1 MVMVR
6 HLGLSSLWLNMEALS
21 CFGFL
26 SLFLLWCAL
35 AILWLNSLLSKA
47 SGGGRRR
54 SCLALPLLL
63 PLLLFSS
70 FSFASV
76 SPVSS
81 VSCADG
87 SSIPASSLCAA
98 SLSLYAPG
106 VTLVQSGV
114 TFTSGSFTCDYPPA
128 SGSNYPVFYAGASI
142 PSSCSSPSPSSGCIL
157 PSDATLVT
165 ASTWSSLGFAAG
177 AYCDPSSDCMSFG
190 IVTGNSMSLVTDG
203 ATCSPRNV
211 PATAPVVSN
220 PSPPPVGSCPV
231 GYYIYDQSGCVCTNG
246 SGSFVSVNGVG
257 DDPSCDGGSPTAPV
271 LSPVAPVTS
280 NGVTS
285 CPPGSASSTS
295 GSSVSCYQIVI
306 PPPVSPQSSPSG
318 SEPGGGGG
326 GSSFHLVAPTKSSNG
341 QLVCPPGSSSI
352 SGANGSGLMC
362 VASGP
367 GSGGSGTAPTSSGT
381 SGTSSAASYPTSLS
395 MPALPGASVGSVSL
409 GSIPAAVEVSG
420 ESCPAPVTFV
430 VMGHTFSIT
439 FSYACGLAAKVR
451 PVVVG
456 VFSLASLLLLVK

>member
-1 MVMVR
+1 
-6 HLGLSSLWLNMEALS
+6 MEALS

-54 SCLALPLLL
+54 SCLALPLLP

-70 FSFASV
+70 FSFASSSLSGYKLTATPCLS
-76 SPVSS
+76 SPSAVCSYIGQTYSS
-81 VSCADG
+81 SSDECIDSSGGADG
-87 SSIPASSLCAA
+87 L
-98 SLSLYAPG
+98 PG
-106 VTLVQSGV
+106 GCSVTCTLPPGTVD
-114 TFTSGSFTCDYPPA
+114 TSPNSPA
-128 SGSNYPVFYAGASI
+128 SGGSFCNSSTDCEESVFMIMANGSEVFSSNGSACFPSSATVSSAGPTSCPSGYSFAGSACACVNSSGDSVPANGAS
-142 PSSCSSPSPSSGCIL
+142 S
-157 PSDATLVT
+157 
-165 ASTWSSLGFAAG
+165 
-177 AYCDPSSDCMSFG
+177 
-190 IVTGNSMSLVTDG
+190 
-203 ATCSPRNV
+203 
-211 PATAPVVSN
+211 
-220 PSPPPVGSCPV
+220 
-231 GYYIYDQSGCVCTNG
+231 
-246 SGSFVSVNGVG
+246 
-257 DDPSCDGGSPTAPV
+257 DPSCNGGSPTAPV
-271 LSPVAPVTS
+271 LSPVSPVTS

-295 GSSVSCYQIVI
+295 GSSVSCYQIVV
-306 PPPVSPQSSPSG
+306 PPLVNPQSTPSG
-318 SEPGGGGG
+318 SQPGGGGG

-362 VASGP
+362 VVSGS
-367 GSGGSGTAPTSSGT
+367 GGGGSGTAPTSSGT